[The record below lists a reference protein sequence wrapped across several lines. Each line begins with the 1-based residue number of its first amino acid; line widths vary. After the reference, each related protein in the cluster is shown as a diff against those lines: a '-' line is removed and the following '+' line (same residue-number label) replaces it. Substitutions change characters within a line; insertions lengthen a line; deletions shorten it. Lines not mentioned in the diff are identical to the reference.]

1 MTTFNTKMNFKPVQF
16 IKQGSVIEARFI
28 NDDELQ
34 WFKGVVQRI
43 NKVGATYVDCVVLY
57 EDGELVD
64 NAVFYNDDF
73 DNHESPDAWRF
84 EGNMSLLI
92 EFLTKNS
99 EEIQCLKE
107 AIKERDDT
115 IRQIISDA
123 MIVHKC
129 MREECSSSDDEEDE
143 DYEEEEEDDSDDED
157 SESKQEFEV
166 YEYPSLRTTSWIW
179 SFVKNVVYLASAY
192 ALGVGIGTLVGELI
206 KQQQVNKEEISY

>member
-1 MTTFNTKMNFKPVQF
+1 MTFKPVQF

-28 NDDELQ
+28 NDDDERQ

-43 NKVGATYVDCVVLY
+43 NKLGDTYIDCVVLY

-64 NAVFYNDDF
+64 RSVFYNDDF
-73 DNHESPDAWRF
+73 DNHESLDAWRF

-99 EEIQCLKE
+99 EEIESLKD
-107 AIKERDDT
+107 AINERDDT

-129 MREECSSSDDEEDE
+129 MRDEYSMSDEYEDDEDDE
-143 DYEEEEEDDSDDED
+143 DYEEESEHGE
-157 SESKQEFEV
+157 SESEQEYEV
-166 YEYPSLRTTSWIW
+166 YEYPSPSTTSWIW
-179 SFVKNVVYLASAY
+179 SFVKNVVFIASAY
-192 ALGVGIGTLVGELI
+192 ALGVGIGTLVGEVI
-206 KQQQVNKEEISY
+206 KQQQASKEEIPY